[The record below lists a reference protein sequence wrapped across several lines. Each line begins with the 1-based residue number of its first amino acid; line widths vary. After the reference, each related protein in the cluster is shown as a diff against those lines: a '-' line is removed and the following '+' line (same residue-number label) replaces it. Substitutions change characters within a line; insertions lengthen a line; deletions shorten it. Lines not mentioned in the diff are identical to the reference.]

1 MKFFFLSSSN
11 VHDDSLLIIPN
22 VYAQEY
28 NPTSDAYDNLINVLL
43 PLLIISAYK
52 SRYKYLIGIFE
63 FCLLW
68 IYLFIFPPIYNY
80 FVYKSTYKYDFVCMI
95 SCIILSTCFVCLL
108 AYGIKNNVTVIKS
121 IDKPAKKPSRLIFT
135 PKQYII
141 SGLLLIL
148 ICSIMPS
155 LSFTYAIYWIRKD
168 VIIEKITY
176 GWYIFVSTIFIL
188 IVFLLMLFGRILLAF
203 YFYLVVSIGLC
214 FSIAYSSNSYF
225 TKLVLVFMSYFLAR
239 VFDSEV
245 LLGRFVKSYDK
256 SAIVRDFFHAIH
268 KCFGYFAKVDNTRML
283 RFYIDEADKA
293 IDDMDIKF
301 MVADDFSFKDVSEI
315 TIRYNINAP
324 RSAHYIKNIR
334 YSTSFLTIM
343 VNDETM
349 DYPLHGVQNNILFQT
364 PKLLNGI
371 ILTMT
376 FLKEENQ

>member
-52 SRYKYLIGIFE
+52 I
-63 FCLLW
+63 
-68 IYLFIFPPIYNY
+68 
-80 FVYKSTYKYDFVCMI
+80 
-95 SCIILSTCFVCLL
+95 
-108 AYGIKNNVTVIKS
+108 
-121 IDKPAKKPSRLIFT
+121 
-135 PKQYII
+135 
-141 SGLLLIL
+141 
-148 ICSIMPS
+148 
-155 LSFTYAIYWIRKD
+155 
-168 VIIEKITY
+168 
-176 GWYIFVSTIFIL
+176 
-188 IVFLLMLFGRILLAF
+188 
-203 YFYLVVSIGLC
+203 
-214 FSIAYSSNSYF
+214 
-225 TKLVLVFMSYFLAR
+225 LVFMSYFLAR

-315 TIRYNINAP
+315 TIRYNSNAP

-376 FLKEENQ
+376 FLEEENQ

>member
-1 MKFFFLSSSN
+1 
-11 VHDDSLLIIPN
+11 
-22 VYAQEY
+22 
-28 NPTSDAYDNLINVLL
+28 
-43 PLLIISAYK
+43 
-52 SRYKYLIGIFE
+52 
-63 FCLLW
+63 
-68 IYLFIFPPIYNY
+68 
-80 FVYKSTYKYDFVCMI
+80 
-95 SCIILSTCFVCLL
+95 
-108 AYGIKNNVTVIKS
+108 
-121 IDKPAKKPSRLIFT
+121 
-135 PKQYII
+135 
-141 SGLLLIL
+141 
-148 ICSIMPS
+148 MPS

-283 RFYIDEADKA
+283 RFYIDEADKS

-315 TIRYNINAP
+315 TIRYNSNAP

-349 DYPLHGVQNNILFQT
+349 DDFGYSVQSGFFSNFRNLKLRRELGIEADNGQELGIEAGNGQELGIEAVRLIEVGNGQELGIEADRCLGTGFVKRPIEMDNNQELGIEAGDRNL
-364 PKLLNGI
+364 KLKWHNCLVSR
-371 ILTMT
+371 
-376 FLKEENQ
+376 E

>member
-1 MKFFFLSSSN
+1 
-11 VHDDSLLIIPN
+11 
-22 VYAQEY
+22 
-28 NPTSDAYDNLINVLL
+28 
-43 PLLIISAYK
+43 
-52 SRYKYLIGIFE
+52 
-63 FCLLW
+63 
-68 IYLFIFPPIYNY
+68 
-80 FVYKSTYKYDFVCMI
+80 
-95 SCIILSTCFVCLL
+95 
-108 AYGIKNNVTVIKS
+108 
-121 IDKPAKKPSRLIFT
+121 
-135 PKQYII
+135 
-141 SGLLLIL
+141 
-148 ICSIMPS
+148 MPS

-315 TIRYNINAP
+315 TIRYNSNAP